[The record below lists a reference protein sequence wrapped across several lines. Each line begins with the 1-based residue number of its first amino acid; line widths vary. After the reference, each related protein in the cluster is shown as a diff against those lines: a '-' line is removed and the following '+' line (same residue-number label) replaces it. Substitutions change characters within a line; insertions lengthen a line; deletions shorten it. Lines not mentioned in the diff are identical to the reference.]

1 MRTLY
6 LCHPAF
12 LNHATP
18 LGHPERADRLRAVET
33 ILEREDFQDLIREAS
48 PMATID
54 MIARAHPRAF
64 VEHIQRAI
72 PAEGL
77 VRLDSDTAV
86 SPGSFEAAMR
96 ASGAACQAVDEVMT
110 RKVDNAFSAHR
121 PPGHHAEH
129 MTAMGFCLF
138 NHAAVA
144 ARHAQAVHGAERV
157 AIMDFDVHHGNG
169 TQDIFW
175 SDPTVLYTSTHQ
187 MPLYPGTGA
196 PGETGTANNICNA
209 PLFAGADGIAFRE
222 AMESRILPAIEAF
235 RPDLLI
241 ISAGFDAHHRDPL
254 AEVNLTEADFAWATK
269 RLMEVADRTCD
280 GRVVSLLEGGYDLI
294 GLSRSVAAHV
304 GALMG
309 H

>member
-6 LCHPAF
+6 FCHEAF
-12 LNHATP
+12 QKHLTP
-18 LGHPERADRLRAVET
+18 LGHPERPDRIRVVQQA
-33 ILEREDFQDLIREAS
+33 LEGEGFQDLIREES
-48 PMATID
+48 PMATLD
-54 MIARAHPRAF
+54 QIARAHPRSF
-64 VEHIQRAI
+64 VELIQRSV
-72 PAEGL
+72 PSEGL

-86 SPGSFEAAMR
+86 SPGSLEAALR
-96 ASGAACQAVDEVMT
+96 GSGAACAAVDEVMT
-110 RKVDNAFSAHR
+110 GKVDNAFSAHR

-144 ARHAQAVHGAERV
+144 ARHAQAEHGAERV
-157 AIMDFDVHHGNG
+157 AIVDFDVHHGNG

-175 SDPTVLYTSTHQ
+175 SDPSVFYASTHQ
-187 MPLYPGTGA
+187 MPLYPYTGA
-196 PGETGTANNICNA
+196 PDETGVGNICNA
-209 PLFAGADGIAFRE
+209 PLFAGADGVAFRE
-222 AMESRILPAIEAF
+222 AMSDKVLPALEAF
-235 RPDLLI
+235 RPDLVI

-254 AEVNLTEADFAWATK
+254 AEVDLTEADFAWITRK
-269 RLMEVADRTCD
+269 LMEVADRTCK

-294 GLSRSVAAHV
+294 GLSRSVAVHV